1 MLGPEKEVMSSFV
14 ETGLM
19 QVVFVPVLN
28 HGNPSVAASVSADC
42 VAHQDPQLFW
52 EMHGRLYEEQDQLW
66 SATRDYYVTT
76 AVAIGAD
83 QTAFEQCYDDGSGLA
98 RVQALD
104 ALRRERGI
112 TSQPVFDVNGVIT
125 AGLGNLFPT
134 INGVID
140 QLEQ

>member
-1 MLGPEKEVMSSFV
+1 MSNYV

-42 VAHQDPQLFW
+42 
-52 EMHGRLYEEQDQLW
+52 YEEQDQLW
-66 SATRDYYVTT
+66 SATRDYYVNT

-83 QTAFEQCYDDGSGLA
+83 RATFEQCYDDGSGLA

>member
-1 MLGPEKEVMSSFV
+1 MVGDTRLLCQYG
-14 ETGLM
+14 GRDWCR
-19 QVVFVPVLN
+19 
-28 HGNPSVAASVSADC
+28 SA
-42 VAHQDPQLFW
+42 QP
-52 EMHGRLYEEQDQLW
+52 
-66 SATRDYYVTT
+66 
-76 AVAIGAD
+76 
-83 QTAFEQCYDDGSGLA
+83 FEQCYDDGSGLA